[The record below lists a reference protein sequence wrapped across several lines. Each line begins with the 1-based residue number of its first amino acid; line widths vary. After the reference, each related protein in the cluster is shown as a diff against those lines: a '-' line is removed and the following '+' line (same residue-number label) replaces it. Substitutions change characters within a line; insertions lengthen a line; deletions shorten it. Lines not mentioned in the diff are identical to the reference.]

1 MDCSDLRI
9 SKLGNDERI
18 YGSRVILPILIKY
31 WIIGW
36 EINIIFGTGREEAR
50 ADEAPDRHQA

>member
-1 MDCSDLRI
+1 M

-36 EINIIFGTGREEAR
+36 EINIIFETGREEAR
-50 ADEAPDRHQA
+50 ANEAPDQHQA